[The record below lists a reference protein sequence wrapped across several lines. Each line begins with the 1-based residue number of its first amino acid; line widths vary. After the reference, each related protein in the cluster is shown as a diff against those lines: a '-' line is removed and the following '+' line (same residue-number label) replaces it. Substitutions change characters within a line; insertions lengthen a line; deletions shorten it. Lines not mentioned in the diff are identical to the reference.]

1 MTYKDYQKA
10 SYKHL
15 NSCKAMLN
23 SLHLLSGNNQAV
35 LQEPS
40 SQKALLQN
48 IFYLS
53 GYTLECI
60 INYSILKHFKWKED
74 KMVDDTTPDHN
85 FSKRSGLAFYPKTPT
100 ENGGIY
106 HFEISKHHFQRNIQ
120 VLRKGLPSS
129 KIPYVD
135 PTIQLTA
142 TTKSLLTAWQV
153 EIRYNDCETKYSSIE
168 LTEPIIKEFLEFTDK
183 VYTELMKKVG

>member
-23 SLHLLSGNNQAV
+23 SLQLLSGNNQAV

-85 FSKRSGLAFYPKTPT
+85 FSKRCGLAFYPNTRT
-100 ENGGIY
+100 ENGGTY
-106 HFEISKHHFQRNIQ
+106 YFEISKHNFQRNIQ

-135 PTIQLTA
+135 PAIQLTA
-142 TTKSLLTAWQV
+142 TTKSLITAWQV
-153 EIRYNDCETKYSSIE
+153 EVRYNDSETKYSSIE